1 MDESKWNFEWREGW
15 AYCPLIY
22 DAREWNGPVLCY
34 KEKCAWYMGG
44 RCAVAVLADRL
55 TEGRDGLFLA
65 AYLVLFGNEFVPLR
79 SRQSQ

>member
-1 MDESKWNFEWREGW
+1 MDESKWNFEWQEGW

-34 KEKCAWYMGG
+34 KEKCAWYVGG

-55 TEGRDGLFLA
+55 GEEGGGHGQA
-65 AYLVLFGNEFVPLR
+65 
-79 SRQSQ
+79 